1 MLGLRRGTVALYP
14 HETAWEAEAARTI
27 RQLKEILGDAATE
40 IRHVGSTAIR
50 SIKAKPIV
58 DIAVAAADFD
68 RVLALREP
76 LGRAGFYYRPA
87 DFDRVLALREPLE
100 RAGFYCRP
108 GSLEGQL
115 LFARGS
121 YYGGTGDLQT
131 HFIHVVKAGGEDW
144 NNYVRFVAYCNARP
158 AVAKAYEALKV
169 ALAEACPVDE
179 GREQYLA
186 GKHDFIRRTLREA
199 AAWALLGQRAHIVID
214 RPVGYVHR
222 TGAYETVYPVNY
234 GFWPGVPGGDGE
246 DQDVYLLGVDEPVA
260 EADAVV
266 IGVVLRKNDAED
278 KLIAAPAGVSFT
290 KEEMARAV
298 RFQERWFETEL
309 LTREEDRPRGE
320 PAI

>member
-27 RQLKEILGDAATE
+27 RQLKEILGDAASE

-76 LGRAGFYYRPA
+76 L
-87 DFDRVLALREPLE
+87 E

-108 GSLEGQL
+108 GSLAGQL

-121 YYGGTGDLQT
+121 YYDGSGDLQT

-169 ALAEACPVDE
+169 ALAEACPVDA
-179 GREQYLA
+179 GREHYLA

-199 AAWALLGQRAHIVID
+199 AAWALLGQRAHIVVD

-290 KEEMARAV
+290 KEEVARAV

-309 LTREEDRPRGE
+309 LTREDDRPRGE

>member
-68 RVLALREP
+68 RVL
-76 LGRAGFYYRPA
+76 
-87 DFDRVLALREPLE
+87 VLREPLE
-100 RAGFYCRP
+100 RAGFYYRP

-121 YYGGTGDLQT
+121 YYDGSGDLQT

-169 ALAEACPVDE
+169 ALAEACPVDA
-179 GREQYLA
+179 GREHYLA

-260 EADAVV
+260 EADAMV

-278 KLIAAPAGVSFT
+278 KLIAAPAGISFT

-309 LTREEDRPRGE
+309 LTREDDRHRGE